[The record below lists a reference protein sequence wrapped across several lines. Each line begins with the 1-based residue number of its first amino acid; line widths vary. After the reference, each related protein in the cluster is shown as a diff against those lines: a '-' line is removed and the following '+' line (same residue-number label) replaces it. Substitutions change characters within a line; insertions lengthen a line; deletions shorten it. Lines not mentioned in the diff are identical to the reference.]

1 MTPEQKKILIV
12 SDTYRPKVDGTI
24 HFIDQF
30 CKRTHKI
37 VELTL
42 LVPKFG
48 DGEKSAFANT
58 LFLKTSKIIV
68 PLPTYP
74 SMALSRENFKII
86 KNAVKTNEIIFI
98 QGPAIASMLA
108 TYYGWRY
115 KKRVVTYLHVLPWEL
130 FRQSQKKLLQLF
142 TTVVEKI
149 SIFFYNQ
156 SSFILVPYHELEE
169 SMKKLGVKRKMYV
182 AKLGVDIERFSPS
195 KDKRMSKKKMGISSE
210 EFVIG
215 YVGRISQEKNLEV
228 LKDAFDKLD
237 YERKKLLIVGDGAEE
252 QKAVLKNVKDC
263 QITGFV
269 NNVDDYL
276 KAMDVFVQ
284 PSHTETT
291 SLATLEAMACGLPV
305 IVSKVGFMKQY
316 ITKEHNGLFFP
327 KSNSVVLAAKISKI
341 HDDSELRKRLSDNA
355 RKTVAYSFS
364 WERSINRI
372 IKLLLE

>member
-1 MTPEQKKILIV
+1 MTTEQKKILVV

-30 CKRTHKI
+30 CKRTHKN

-48 DGEKSAFANT
+48 NGEKSAHANT

-86 KNAVKTNEIIFI
+86 KKNVKINDIIFV

-130 FRQSQKKLLQLF
+130 FRQSQKTLFRLF
-142 TTVVEKI
+142 TTVVEKV
-149 SIFFYNQ
+149 SVFFYNR
-156 SSFILVPYHELEE
+156 SNFVLVPYYELEE
-169 SMKKLGVKRKMYV
+169 SMTKLGVKRKMYV
-182 AKLGVDIERFSPS
+182 AKLGVDIDKFSPS
-195 KDKRMSKKKMGISSE
+195 KDKRMSKKKMGIDSE
-210 EFVIG
+210 EFVVG

-228 LKDAFDKLD
+228 LKEAFDRLD
-237 YERKKLLIVGDGAEE
+237 YENKRLLIVGDGAEE
-252 QKAVLKNVKDC
+252 QKTILKSVKNC

-269 NNVDDYL
+269 NNVEDYL

-316 ITKEHNGLFFP
+316 ISKDHNGLFFP
-327 KSNSVVLAAKISKI
+327 KSSPMVLASKITKI
-341 HDDSELRKRLSDNA
+341 HDDLELRKKLSDNA

-372 IKLLLE
+372 KKLLLE

>member
-1 MTPEQKKILIV
+1 MTTEQKKILIV
-12 SDTYRPKVDGTI
+12 SDTYHPKVDGTI
-24 HFIDQF
+24 QFIDQF
-30 CKRTHKI
+30 CKRTHKT

-74 SMALSRENFKII
+74 SMALSWENFKII
-86 KNAVKTNEIIFI
+86 KTAIKTNDIIFI

-108 TYYGWRY
+108 TFYGWRY

-130 FRQSQKKLLQLF
+130 FHQSQKKLFRFF
-142 TTVVEKI
+142 TTFIRKV
-149 SIFFYNQ
+149 SILCYNR
-156 SSFILVPYHELEE
+156 SSFVLVPYHELER

-182 AKLGVDIERFSPS
+182 AKLGVDIDRFSPS
-195 KDKRMSKKKMGISSE
+195 KDKRMSKKKIGIDSE
-210 EFVIG
+210 EIVIG

-228 LKDAFDKLD
+228 LKNAFDKLG
-237 YERKKLLIVGDGAEE
+237 YEKKKLLIVGDGAEE
-252 QKAVLKNVKDC
+252 QKEVLKSINNC

-269 NNVDDYL
+269 NNVEDYL

-316 ITKEHNGLFFP
+316 IVKEHNGLFFP
-327 KSNSVVLAAKISKI
+327 KDDSIVLASKISRI
-341 HDDSELRKRLSDNA
+341 IDEPELRKKLSENA

-372 IKLLLE
+372 KRLLLE